1 MAFANLLNF
10 AGAKGRDQRMLAR
23 TGGHND
29 ALIDTIG
36 EELVQ
41 VELVGSDTTDGS
53 GDVDKDLTATFAA
66 ISFVMFMTTGTTYHH
81 LQKLDGLAAGHVG
94 FRSFNAAGSA
104 EATTAVTWTAIVVGT
119 PA

>member
-1 MAFANLLNF
+1 MAFVKLLDF

-23 TGGHND
+23 TGGHLD

-41 VELVGSDTTDGS
+41 VELAGSDTTDAS
-53 GDVDKDLTATFAA
+53 GDITADLSSVFSDIDYVIFQTR
-66 ISFVMFMTTGTTYHH
+66 GTTFHH
-81 LQKLDGLAAGHVG
+81 LQKTDGLGAGIVG
-94 FRSFNAAGSA
+94 FRSFNAAGSGENA
-104 EATTAVTWTAIVVGT
+104 VLVTWGALVVGT